1 MTVYK
6 HGLQNGDTYWGYLLK
21 ISETAMQ
28 IILCMEASNT
38 FRLTYHNWVGVLP
51 NIIPDVFFFFNEH
64 SLPYIIIKI

>member
-38 FRLTYHNWVGVLP
+38 FRLKSQNWWGVLP
-51 NIIPDVFFFFNEH
+51 NSITDVFFFFNEH